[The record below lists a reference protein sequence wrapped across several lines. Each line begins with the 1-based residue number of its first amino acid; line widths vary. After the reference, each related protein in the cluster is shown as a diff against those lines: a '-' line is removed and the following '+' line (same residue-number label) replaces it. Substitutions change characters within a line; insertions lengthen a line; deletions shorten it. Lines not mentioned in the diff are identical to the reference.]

1 MLSQPVPVGR
11 DRLAVA
17 TRSTRLIF
25 LVSGIGM
32 AAWAPMVPYA
42 KARLGLD
49 DAQLGLMLLA
59 FGGGSMASMPFVG
72 WLSHRFGNRRVIV
85 ASGWLLCLA
94 LPVLALAP
102 NVAVLT
108 AALLYFGVMLGAVD
122 VAMNAHAV
130 EVERRD
136 GRVLMSGFHGL
147 FSLGGLAG
155 AAGMSA
161 LLALGLPL
169 PLAALAVS
177 ALLAALVLYLRGG
190 LLPNVDGAAAGHAP
204 FRMPHGAVLLLGLL
218 CFVSFMAEGSMLDWS
233 AVFLRD
239 FRGFAPSAAGIGYA
253 CFSVAMALGR
263 LTGDRHRGG
272 HHARLCGPAQRAG
285 ADRFHLPAGQPAAGA
300 GRGGGVAAAGGRLRK
315 DRAAMNGKHEMID
328 TVVFD
333 LGGVL
338 IDWNPRYLYRRLFDD
353 EAAME
358 RFLAEVCTGAW
369 NEQQDAGR
377 PWHEAVA
384 SLTAQF
390 PEHAGLIAAYRD
402 GRREM
407 LGGVIQGSVDL
418 LAELK
423 ARGVR
428 LYALTNWSHE
438 TFPHAKEIE
447 MFGFLHW
454 FEGIVV
460 SGEERLIKPDP
471 RIYRRLFERYAIDPA
486 RTAYIDDARR
496 NVDAAAAQGMHAWWF
511 RGPEGL
517 REWLATHGLVAA

>member
-11 DRLAVA
+11 DRLAAA

-155 AAGMSA
+155 AAGMSV

-177 ALLAALVLYLRGG
+177 ALLAALVLHLRGG

-239 FRGFAPSAAGIGYA
+239 FRGFAPSTAGIGYA

-263 LTGDRHRGG
+263 LTGDRLIQRIGPVWAVRVG
-272 HHARLCGPAQRAG
+272 AGLAATGFALAASVPWPGAALAGFVLVGLGASNIVPVMFSAAGRLPGSSPAIAIAAVTMLGYAGLLSGPALIG
-285 ADRFHLPAGQPAAGA
+285 FIS
-300 GRGGGVAAAGGRLRK
+300 RL
-315 DRAAMNGKHEMID
+315 
-328 TVVFD
+328 
-333 LGGVL
+333 
-338 IDWNPRYLYRRLFDD
+338 
-353 EAAME
+353 
-358 RFLAEVCTGAW
+358 
-369 NEQQDAGR
+369 
-377 PWHEAVA
+377 A
-384 SLTAQF
+384 SLPLALAVV
-390 PEHAGLIAAYRD
+390 AGL
-402 GRREM
+402 
-407 LGGVIQGSVDL
+407 L
-418 LAELK
+418 L
-423 ARGVR
+423 
-428 LYALTNWSHE
+428 
-438 TFPHAKEIE
+438 
-447 MFGFLHW
+447 
-454 FEGIVV
+454 
-460 SGEERLIKPDP
+460 
-471 RIYRRLFERYAIDPA
+471 
-486 RTAYIDDARR
+486 
-496 NVDAAAAQGMHAWWF
+496 
-511 RGPEGL
+511 
-517 REWLATHGLVAA
+517 LVAASARIVRR

>member
-11 DRLAVA
+11 DRLAAA

-190 LLPNVDGAAAGHAP
+190 LLPNVGGAAAGHAP

-263 LTGDRHRGG
+263 LTGDRLIQRIGPVWAVRVG
-272 HHARLCGPAQRAG
+272 AGLAATGFALAASVPWPGAALAGFVLVGLGASNIVPVMFSAAGRLPGSSPAIAIAAVTMLGYAGLLSGPALIG
-285 ADRFHLPAGQPAAGA
+285 FIS
-300 GRGGGVAAAGGRLRK
+300 RL
-315 DRAAMNGKHEMID
+315 
-328 TVVFD
+328 
-333 LGGVL
+333 
-338 IDWNPRYLYRRLFDD
+338 
-353 EAAME
+353 
-358 RFLAEVCTGAW
+358 
-369 NEQQDAGR
+369 
-377 PWHEAVA
+377 A
-384 SLTAQF
+384 SLPLALAVV
-390 PEHAGLIAAYRD
+390 AGL
-402 GRREM
+402 
-407 LGGVIQGSVDL
+407 L
-418 LAELK
+418 L
-423 ARGVR
+423 
-428 LYALTNWSHE
+428 
-438 TFPHAKEIE
+438 
-447 MFGFLHW
+447 
-454 FEGIVV
+454 
-460 SGEERLIKPDP
+460 
-471 RIYRRLFERYAIDPA
+471 
-486 RTAYIDDARR
+486 
-496 NVDAAAAQGMHAWWF
+496 
-511 RGPEGL
+511 
-517 REWLATHGLVAA
+517 LVAASARIVRR

>member
-1 MLSQPVPVGR
+1 MFSQPVPAAR
-11 DRLAVA
+11 DRLAAA

-42 KARLGLD
+42 KARLVLD
-49 DAQLGLMLLA
+49 DAQLGLLLLA

-102 NVAVLT
+102 NVAVLA

-147 FSLGGLAG
+147 FSLGGLGG

-204 FRMPHGAVLLLGLL
+204 FRMPQGVVLLLGLL

-239 FRGFAPSAAGIGYA
+239 FRGFAPSTAGIGYA

-263 LTGDRHRGG
+263 LTGDRLIQRIGPVWAVRVG
-272 HHARLCGPAQRAG
+272 AGLAATGFALAASVPWSGASLAGFVLIGLGASNIVPVMFSTAGRLPGASPAIAIAAVTMLGYAGLLSGPALIG
-285 ADRFHLPAGQPAAGA
+285 FIS
-300 GRGGGVAAAGGRLRK
+300 RL
-315 DRAAMNGKHEMID
+315 
-328 TVVFD
+328 
-333 LGGVL
+333 
-338 IDWNPRYLYRRLFDD
+338 
-353 EAAME
+353 
-358 RFLAEVCTGAW
+358 
-369 NEQQDAGR
+369 
-377 PWHEAVA
+377 
-384 SLTAQF
+384 
-390 PEHAGLIAAYRD
+390 AGLPLALAVVA
-402 GRREM
+402 G
-407 LGGVIQGSVDL
+407 L
-418 LAELK
+418 LL
-423 ARGVR
+423 
-428 LYALTNWSHE
+428 
-438 TFPHAKEIE
+438 
-447 MFGFLHW
+447 
-454 FEGIVV
+454 
-460 SGEERLIKPDP
+460 
-471 RIYRRLFERYAIDPA
+471 
-486 RTAYIDDARR
+486 
-496 NVDAAAAQGMHAWWF
+496 
-511 RGPEGL
+511 
-517 REWLATHGLVAA
+517 LVAASARIVRR

>member
-1 MLSQPVPVGR
+1 MPVGR
-11 DRLAVA
+11 DRLAAA
-17 TRSTRLIF
+17 TRSTRLLF
-25 LVSGIGM
+25 LASGIGM

-190 LLPNVDGAAAGHAP
+190 LLPNVGGAAAGHAP

-263 LTGDRHRGG
+263 LTGDRLIQRIGPVWAVRVG
-272 HHARLCGPAQRAG
+272 AGLAATGFALAASVPWPGASLAGFVLVGLGASNIVPVMFSAAGRLPGSSPAIAIAAVTMLGYAGLLSGPALIG
-285 ADRFHLPAGQPAAGA
+285 LMS
-300 GRGGGVAAAGGRLRK
+300 RL
-315 DRAAMNGKHEMID
+315 
-328 TVVFD
+328 
-333 LGGVL
+333 
-338 IDWNPRYLYRRLFDD
+338 
-353 EAAME
+353 
-358 RFLAEVCTGAW
+358 
-369 NEQQDAGR
+369 
-377 PWHEAVA
+377 
-384 SLTAQF
+384 
-390 PEHAGLIAAYRD
+390 AGLP
-402 GRREM
+402 
-407 LGGVIQGSVDL
+407 
-418 LAELK
+418 LAL
-423 ARGVR
+423 V
-428 LYALTNWSHE
+428 
-438 TFPHAKEIE
+438 
-447 MFGFLHW
+447 
-454 FEGIVV
+454 VV
-460 SGEERLIKPDP
+460 SGL
-471 RIYRRLFERYAIDPA
+471 L
-486 RTAYIDDARR
+486 
-496 NVDAAAAQGMHAWWF
+496 
-511 RGPEGL
+511 L
-517 REWLATHGLVAA
+517 LVAFSARIVRR

>member
-1 MLSQPVPVGR
+1 MPVGR
-11 DRLAVA
+11 DRLAAA

-190 LLPNVDGAAAGHAP
+190 LLPNVGGAAAGHAP
-204 FRMPHGAVLLLGLL
+204 FRMPHGVVLLLGLL

-263 LTGDRHRGG
+263 LTGDRLIQRIGPVWAVRVG
-272 HHARLCGPAQRAG
+272 AGLAATGFALAASVPWPGASLAGFVLVGLGASNIVPVMFSAAGRLPGSSPAIAIAAVTMLGYAGLLSGPALIG
-285 ADRFHLPAGQPAAGA
+285 FIS
-300 GRGGGVAAAGGRLRK
+300 RL
-315 DRAAMNGKHEMID
+315 
-328 TVVFD
+328 
-333 LGGVL
+333 
-338 IDWNPRYLYRRLFDD
+338 
-353 EAAME
+353 
-358 RFLAEVCTGAW
+358 
-369 NEQQDAGR
+369 
-377 PWHEAVA
+377 A
-384 SLTAQF
+384 SLPLALAVV
-390 PEHAGLIAAYRD
+390 AGL
-402 GRREM
+402 
-407 LGGVIQGSVDL
+407 L
-418 LAELK
+418 L
-423 ARGVR
+423 
-428 LYALTNWSHE
+428 
-438 TFPHAKEIE
+438 
-447 MFGFLHW
+447 
-454 FEGIVV
+454 
-460 SGEERLIKPDP
+460 
-471 RIYRRLFERYAIDPA
+471 
-486 RTAYIDDARR
+486 
-496 NVDAAAAQGMHAWWF
+496 
-511 RGPEGL
+511 
-517 REWLATHGLVAA
+517 LVAASARIVRR

>member
-1 MLSQPVPVGR
+1 MPVGR
-11 DRLAVA
+11 DRLAAA

-177 ALLAALVLYLRGG
+177 ALLAALVLHLRGG
-190 LLPNVDGAAAGHAP
+190 LLPNVGGAAAGHAP

-263 LTGDRHRGG
+263 LTGDRLIQRIGPVWAVRVG
-272 HHARLCGPAQRAG
+272 AGLAATGFALAASVPWPGAALAGFVLVGLGASNIVPVMFSAAGRLPGSSPAIAIAAVTMLGYAGLLSGPALIG
-285 ADRFHLPAGQPAAGA
+285 FIS
-300 GRGGGVAAAGGRLRK
+300 RL
-315 DRAAMNGKHEMID
+315 
-328 TVVFD
+328 
-333 LGGVL
+333 
-338 IDWNPRYLYRRLFDD
+338 
-353 EAAME
+353 
-358 RFLAEVCTGAW
+358 
-369 NEQQDAGR
+369 
-377 PWHEAVA
+377 A
-384 SLTAQF
+384 SLPLALAVV
-390 PEHAGLIAAYRD
+390 AGL
-402 GRREM
+402 
-407 LGGVIQGSVDL
+407 L
-418 LAELK
+418 L
-423 ARGVR
+423 
-428 LYALTNWSHE
+428 
-438 TFPHAKEIE
+438 
-447 MFGFLHW
+447 
-454 FEGIVV
+454 
-460 SGEERLIKPDP
+460 
-471 RIYRRLFERYAIDPA
+471 
-486 RTAYIDDARR
+486 
-496 NVDAAAAQGMHAWWF
+496 
-511 RGPEGL
+511 
-517 REWLATHGLVAA
+517 LVAASARIVRR